1 MGRFRM
7 WLTELMRGR
16 YGVDQL
22 NRFLLV
28 VTMVL
33 IIIDMFTRSRI
44 LHFVTLILLIYTYSR
59 MFSRNIS
66 ARMGENQRFMQLVG
80 RFRGGRGKSAGG
92 GFDRQGGRSSG
103 GYGFGRSRDPEHKI
117 LRCPVCGEK
126 LRVPRNAGKI
136 RIKCPHCGEQFTK
149 KV

>member
-80 RFRGGRGKSAGG
+80 RFRGGR
-92 GFDRQGGRSSG
+92 SSG